1 MTPSLRKLG
10 IIGFRCGMGLT
21 EKACIFGGAP
31 CAVSVVR
38 PVRRVGIFFLEAISP
53 WWSRSQNHRDISFPN
68 IPGDPVRRVRNESV
82 PFCRD
87 GFGLESI
94 FSVPKFKT
102 RSGSKIQ
109 KVGKRTVPQKRP
121 QKSRPQI
128 QKGLLNQKASGK
140 KLSVVQG
147 FPAGKALQKK
157 LSDVQAFPYSVLN
170 KGYLLNQK
178 ASGEKLSTLRTGLS
192 TLNVN
197 CKFLFTFTLALR
209 EIPSLS

>member
-1 MTPSLRKLG
+1 M
-10 IIGFRCGMGLT
+10 
-21 EKACIFGGAP
+21 
-31 CAVSVVR
+31 
-38 PVRRVGIFFLEAISP
+38 GIFFLEAISP

-68 IPGDPVRRVRNESV
+68 MPGDPVRRVRNVSA

-147 FPAGKALQKK
+147 FSAEKALQEK
-157 LSDVQAFPYSVLN
+157 LPDVQAFPYSVLN

-192 TLNVN
+192 FFGGFPGRWENQ
-197 CKFLFTFTLALR
+197 R
-209 EIPSLS
+209 S

>member
-1 MTPSLRKLG
+1 MTRRDEIAFTLL
-10 IIGFRCGMGLT
+10 
-21 EKACIFGGAP
+21 
-31 CAVSVVR
+31 R

-68 IPGDPVRRVRNESV
+68 ISGDPVRRVRNVSA

-147 FPAGKALQKK
+147 FKEK
-157 LSDVQAFPYSVLN
+157 LPDVQAFPYSVLN

-178 ASGEKLSTLRTGLS
+178 VFREKLALS
-192 TLNVN
+192 GS
-197 CKFLFTFTLALR
+197 A
-209 EIPSLS
+209 

>member
-1 MTPSLRKLG
+1 MSPRSCL
-10 IIGFRCGMGLT
+10 
-21 EKACIFGGAP
+21 
-31 CAVSVVR
+31 R
-38 PVRRVGIFFLEAISP
+38 PVRRVSAEIFHGRFS

-68 IPGDPVRRVRNESV
+68 MPGDPVRRVRNVSA

-147 FPAGKALQKK
+147 FPAEKALQEK
-157 LSDVQAFPYSVLN
+157 LPDVQAFPYSVLN

-178 ASGEKLSTLRTGLS
+178 GSGEKLWG
-192 TLNVN
+192 
-197 CKFLFTFTLALR
+197 FYG
-209 EIPSLS
+209 

>member
-1 MTPSLRKLG
+1 M
-10 IIGFRCGMGLT
+10 
-21 EKACIFGGAP
+21 
-31 CAVSVVR
+31 
-38 PVRRVGIFFLEAISP
+38 GIFFLEAISP

-68 IPGDPVRRVRNESV
+68 ISGDPVRRVRNVSV

-147 FPAGKALQKK
+147 FSAEKALQEK
-157 LSDVQAFPYSVLN
+157 LPDVQAFPYSVLN

-178 ASGEKLSTLRTGLS
+178 ASGEKLSTLRTGLTHPCVEGRS
-192 TLNVN
+192 PKKKPCETRYSHYHTRYGGLLNPTHHV
-197 CKFLFTFTLALR
+197 T
-209 EIPSLS
+209 S

>member
-1 MTPSLRKLG
+1 MSNSHLLRP
-10 IIGFRCGMGLT
+10 I
-21 EKACIFGGAP
+21 
-31 CAVSVVR
+31 
-38 PVRRVGIFFLEAISP
+38 RRVGIFFLEAFSP

-68 IPGDPVRRVRNESV
+68 MPGDPVRRVRNVSA

-147 FPAGKALQKK
+147 FSAGKALQEK
-157 LSDVQAFPYSVLN
+157 LPDVQAFPYSVLN

-178 ASGEKLSTLRTGLS
+178 AIGEKLALS
-192 TLNVN
+192 GP
-197 CKFLFTFTLALR
+197 A
-209 EIPSLS
+209 

>member
-1 MTPSLRKLG
+1 M
-10 IIGFRCGMGLT
+10 
-21 EKACIFGGAP
+21 
-31 CAVSVVR
+31 
-38 PVRRVGIFFLEAISP
+38 GIFFLEAISP

-68 IPGDPVRRVRNESV
+68 IPGDPVRRVRNVSA

-140 KLSVVQG
+140 KLSVIIIMAFITTPPRRQRQSVPWRG
-147 FPAGKALQKK
+147 PWCKVFRPKKPCRKNFPTCK
-157 LSDVQAFPYSVLN
+157 LFHIPY
-170 KGYLLNQK
+170 
-178 ASGEKLSTLRTGLS
+178 
-192 TLNVN
+192 
-197 CKFLFTFTLALR
+197 
-209 EIPSLS
+209 

>member
-1 MTPSLRKLG
+1 M
-10 IIGFRCGMGLT
+10 
-21 EKACIFGGAP
+21 
-31 CAVSVVR
+31 
-38 PVRRVGIFFLEAISP
+38 GIFFLEAISP

-68 IPGDPVRRVRNESV
+68 MPGDPVRRVRNVSA

-147 FPAGKALQKK
+147 FSAGKALQEK

-178 ASGEKLSTLRTGLS
+178 AIGEKLALSGPALVMAGLPRAQLLHRS
-192 TLNVN
+192 CSNKQQQQL
-197 CKFLFTFTLALR
+197 L
-209 EIPSLS
+209 